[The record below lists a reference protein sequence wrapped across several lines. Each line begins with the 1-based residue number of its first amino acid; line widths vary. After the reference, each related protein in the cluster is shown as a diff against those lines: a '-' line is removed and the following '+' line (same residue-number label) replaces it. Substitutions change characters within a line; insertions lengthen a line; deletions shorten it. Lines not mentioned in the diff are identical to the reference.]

1 MMIKKPATNNTRADM
16 DNLDFMRVTDKCR
29 RVIDTAQGLA
39 GAVREAIDLIK
50 QKAHITAAGLCYIEP
65 IPGDAT
71 DKTAPFVRCM
81 DGHGDILRVSIKARG
96 TDHQGR
102 ARYVL
107 EFTRQMIDNNRLQ
120 ELRRGLDDETS
131 NPTREKSQGELLA
144 QRIAETVA
152 GIDPAIKDYIKANK
166 SRLKLS
172 ETLRISKHFNG
183 NKTPGYMLYFGETW
197 LATATTYQEAVTLRR
212 AIWINAISDRQ

>member
-1 MMIKKPATNNTRADM
+1 MMKPTTNKTRGDMKTKRATEPAP
-16 DNLDFMRVTDKCR
+16 LDFMQMIESHNREITAVTWEGVLNIAADE
-29 RVIDTAQGLA
+29 ITAQAQG
-39 GAVREAIDLIK
+39 EAC
-50 QKAHITAAGLCYIEP
+50 GLCYVEP
-65 IPGDAT
+65 WHNFN
-71 DKTAPFVRCM
+71 APPFLRCM
-81 DGHGDILRVSIKARG
+81 DLNGDILRVEIKTLATP
-96 TDHQGR
+96 TDEAPG
-102 ARYVL
+102 RYVL
-107 EFTRQMIDNNRLQ
+107 KFSRWMISAPRTARDN
-120 ELRRGLDDETS
+120 ETS

-212 AIWINAISDRQ
+212 ALWINAISDRQ

>member
-1 MMIKKPATNNTRADM
+1 MET
-16 DNLDFMRVTDKCR
+16 LDFLRVTDKCR

-39 GAVREAIDLIK
+39 GAVREATDPIK

-65 IPGDAT
+65 IPRDAT

-81 DGHGDILRVSIKARG
+81 DGHGDILRVSILARG

-120 ELRRGLDDETS
+120 ELRRGLDDA
-131 NPTREKSQGELLA
+131 PAQDKSQGELLA

-183 NKTPGYMLYFGETW
+183 REKPGYMLYFGETW
-197 LATATTYQEAVTLRR
+197 LAAATTYQEAVTLRR
-212 AIWINAISDRQ
+212 ALWINAISDRQ

>member
-1 MMIKKPATNNTRADM
+1 MET
-16 DNLDFMRVTDKCR
+16 LDFMRVTDKCR

-39 GAVREAIDLIK
+39 GAVREATDLIK

-65 IPGDAT
+65 IPRDAT

-81 DGHGDILRVSIKARG
+81 DGHGDILRVSIMARG

-212 AIWINAISDRQ
+212 ALWINAISDRQ

>member
-1 MMIKKPATNNTRADM
+1 MET
-16 DNLDFMRVTDKCR
+16 LDFMRVTDKCR

-39 GAVREAIDLIK
+39 GAVREATDLIK

-65 IPGDAT
+65 IPRDAT

-183 NKTPGYMLYFGETW
+183 HEKPGYMLYFGETW
-197 LATATTYQEAVTLRR
+197 LAAATTYQEAVTLRR
-212 AIWINAISDRQ
+212 ALWINAISDRQ